1 MKPHDIAAL
10 SAKILRSYYVDGDS
24 ASFLDACHDD
34 VVLVGPSYGHLI
46 RSKAKLLAMARE
58 GHDDPQ
64 FQVHDLV
71 VTTLPTPGPDVCEVV
86 MTFLVDSIR
95 PDGSTNRVNQHIH
108 FTWVD
113 CQRTPRILLCNVANA
128 IAYTGPDDIYLLRY
142 GATYDGTS
150 EANASSTN
158 PTRHI
163 CLRGLNRSALYFNSS
178 DIMYIDSKGTH
189 SLVHTED
196 GVYES
201 VETLSSIA
209 QRHSDLF
216 VRCHASYLVNPAFV
230 RDVTRCKVTLQDGS
244 ELPIP
249 EKKYTAVKREL
260 AERMG

>member
-142 GATYDGTS
+142 GATYDGAS
-150 EANASSTN
+150 ETNASNTN
-158 PTRHI
+158 STRHI
-163 CLRGLNRSALYFNSS
+163 CLRGLNRAAL
-178 DIMYIDSKGTH
+178 
-189 SLVHTED
+189 
-196 GVYES
+196 
-201 VETLSSIA
+201 
-209 QRHSDLF
+209 
-216 VRCHASYLVNPAFV
+216 
-230 RDVTRCKVTLQDGS
+230 
-244 ELPIP
+244 
-249 EKKYTAVKREL
+249 
-260 AERMG
+260 

>member
-1 MKPHDIAAL
+1 MKTHDIAAL
-10 SAKILRSYYVDGDS
+10 SAKILLSYYVDNNS
-24 ASFLDACHDD
+24 APFLNACHDD

-46 RSKAKLLAMARE
+46 RSKAKLLAMVRE
-58 GHDDPQ
+58 GRDDPK
-64 FQVHDLV
+64 FQVHDLM

-86 MTFLVDSIR
+86 MTFLVDSTW
-95 PDGSTNRVNQHIH
+95 PSGNTNRVNQHIH

-113 CQRTPRILLCNVANA
+113 CQHTPRILLCNVANA
-128 IAYTGPDDIYLLRY
+128 IAYTGPSDVYLLRY
-142 GATYDGTS
+142 GAIYDGQS
-150 EANASSTN
+150 QAQASSGTA
-158 PTRHI
+158 RRI
-163 CLRGLNRSALYFNSS
+163 CLRGLNRTAMYFNCS
-178 DIMYIDSKGTH
+178 DIIYIESKGTH
-189 SLVHTED
+189 SLLHTED
-196 GVYES
+196 GAHES

-209 QRHSDLF
+209 QRHGDLF